1 MRAKLDLFS
10 LQVWLPNPLQMLQL
24 RTQRI
29 NNHASS
35 LIGMAGLTIS
45 DRILGRD
52 LGLKLRNRFERCL
65 EEEFT
70 ECDGRILPIR
80 SEFTG
85 LTVSPSTRRQHRQ
98 TLLRASVQGL

>member
-1 MRAKLDLFS
+1 MYTLNHTLCITKQIADHLSYS
-10 LQVWLPNPLQMLQL
+10 L
-24 RTQRI
+24 T
-29 NNHASS
+29 
-35 LIGMAGLTIS
+35 GMAGLVIS

-52 LGLKLRNRFERCL
+52 LGSKIRNRFERSL

-85 LTVSPSTRRQHRQ
+85 LTVSEPSHP
-98 TLLRASVQGL
+98 

>member
-1 MRAKLDLFS
+1 
-10 LQVWLPNPLQMLQL
+10 
-24 RTQRI
+24 
-29 NNHASS
+29 
-35 LIGMAGLTIS
+35 MAGLVIS

-52 LGLKLRNRFERCL
+52 LGSKLRNRFEQSL

-85 LTVSPSTRRQHRQ
+85 LTVSKA
-98 TLLRASVQGL
+98 LLPGFSVAQLQ

>member
-1 MRAKLDLFS
+1 MC
-10 LQVWLPNPLQMLQL
+10 L
-24 RTQRI
+24 R
-29 NNHASS
+29 S

-52 LGLKLRNRFERCL
+52 LSLKMRNRFERCL

-70 ECDGRILPIR
+70 ECDGRILPLR

-85 LTVSPSTRRQHRQ
+85 LTVSTPIPIRINLEEVEYSR
-98 TLLRASVQGL
+98 

>member
-1 MRAKLDLFS
+1 
-10 LQVWLPNPLQMLQL
+10 
-24 RTQRI
+24 
-29 NNHASS
+29 
-35 LIGMAGLTIS
+35 MAGLVIS

-52 LGLKLRNRFERCL
+52 LGHKLRNRFEKSL

-85 LTVSPSTRRQHRQ
+85 LTVSPNAQIRHEISR
-98 TLLRASVQGL
+98 LISFVFISSPVSVVH

>member
-1 MRAKLDLFS
+1 MLHHPPPTIARALDADHLFS
-10 LQVWLPNPLQMLQL
+10 L
-24 RTQRI
+24 T
-29 NNHASS
+29 
-35 LIGMAGLTIS
+35 GMAGLVIS

-52 LGLKLRNRFERCL
+52 CGEKLRNRFERSL

-85 LTVSPSTRRQHRQ
+85 LTVSKS
-98 TLLRASVQGL
+98 